1 MANEAIANVFERS
14 QSFLNPVVNTNKL
27 AVAKLEKLVSF
38 QMDALQSYVDLSID
52 RLKAA
57 AEVSSVQDLPNFYD
71 GQVKA
76 VSTLRQMLLND
87 AKTLAR
93 LTSEFQA
100 DFSEQAKGNVQELS
114 DKTAKTAKDTAEK
127 AKSATDKAAEE
138 TKGNVQE
145 LSDKTAKTAKDTAE
159 KVKGATDKAAEETKE
174 TVRKSS

>member
-1 MANEAIANVFERS
+1 MANKAIANVFERS

-38 QMDALQSYVDLSID
+38 QLNALQSYVDLGID

-57 AEVSSVQDLPNFYD
+57 AEVSSVQDLPTFFN
-71 GQVKA
+71 GQVEA
-76 VSTLRQMLLND
+76 IGTLRQLMLDD

-93 LTSEFQA
+93 LASEFQT

-114 DKTAKTAKDTAEK
+114 DKTAKAAKDTTEK
-127 AKSATDKAAEE
+127 AK
-138 TKGNVQE
+138 
-145 LSDKTAKTAKDTAE
+145 
-159 KVKGATDKAAEETKE
+159 GATAKAAEETKE